1 MAISYKNIIL
11 QTKDGAG
18 NTIVYVPYTKASEV
32 EGAVLTI
39 NGVAPDDYGN
49 IEIEVGDLSVGSL
62 PLGFTFLSIN
72 PNLDAGI
79 VEDLGQEVSREVYSA
94 LWEWVKTSELLIT
107 EEEWQ
112 ARAAE
117 DPNNVPYYS
126 NGDNAT
132 TFRMPCLRAYV
143 VIMGKKG
150 ATNEIKGRYC
160 TVAFSNVT
168 NAGNLDVASILT
180 ALNQL
185 IARVS
190 NNEAAI
196 AKYQFKS
203 QGTTRERAAN
213 KTAYVI

>member
-1 MAISYKNIIL
+1 MTISYKNIIL

-18 NTIVYVPYTKASEV
+18 NTVVYVPYTKASEV

-39 NGVAPDDYGN
+39 NGVAPDGDGN
-49 IEIEVGDLSVGSL
+49 IAIEVGDLSVGSL

-79 VEDLGQEVSREVYSA
+79 LEDLGQEVNREVYSA
-94 LWEWVKTSELLIT
+94 LWEWVKTSGLLIT

-112 ARAAE
+112 AKAAE

-150 ATNEIKGRYC
+150 AANEIKGRYC

-185 IARVS
+185 TARVS
-190 NNEAAI
+190 DNEAAI
-196 AKYQFKS
+196 AKYQFKP

-213 KTAYVI
+213 KPTYVI